1 MIYVLI
7 CEPHGSEEI
16 WDQVSLNLCES
27 ALLVDFMTGLNVM
40 DHQFMRQFI
49 YQFPIVTQ
57 VINNAL
63 NNVTCAKLFE
73 MISYYKAAKLSR
85 KTYRWVLQALYFLIT
100 KWTFSELTET
110 NRKTA
115 HINRFLSVNFKSS
128 RWIMVIN
135 RWSIWLTRFDHRFL
149 PNQKLIFY

>member
-73 MISYYKAAKLSR
+73 MIFYYKSAILNSIWR
-85 KTYRWVLQALYFLIT
+85 
-100 KWTFSELTET
+100 
-110 NRKTA
+110 
-115 HINRFLSVNFKSS
+115 NFKLAFEMEKQLNMKIKKIKSEDIQMS
-128 RWIMVIN
+128 FASALFSYHKMDLFRVD
-135 RWSIWLTRFDHRFL
+135 RDR
-149 PNQKLIFY
+149 P